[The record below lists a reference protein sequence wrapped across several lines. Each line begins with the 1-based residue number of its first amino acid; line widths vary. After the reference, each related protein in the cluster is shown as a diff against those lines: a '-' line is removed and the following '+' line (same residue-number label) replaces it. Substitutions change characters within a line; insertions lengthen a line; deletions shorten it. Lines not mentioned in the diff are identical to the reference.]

1 MEKGLVCPICGAPT
15 RVYMGNARKDRL
27 CGKHADE
34 LKAGKIGLVELEEDE
49 DSPWANFWN
58 KYIFEDTK
66 THAIL
71 NEDINEIPD
80 SLREYWI
87 YAKKDNKQKTVKKEN
102 PSASSART
110 SCVVCGSPT
119 KKGYMQCKDCYYE
132 TLNYIDGL
140 DKNSRI
146 NEFRDHYYNLKDAIF
161 RMKNFE
167 YVQSNCNKLI
177 AIAMQNEATNS
188 DSSLTDKMEKDVER
202 LIENKKPKDNAPE
215 AAPVPTE
222 TTEKDEKK
230 SNIYA
235 TVDGHMVKSNME
247 QVIDDI
253 LWNAGIL
260 HAYEQPI
267 SEFVYERKKCDWFI
281 PIIGSEQGIYI
292 EYWGMK
298 THKYLEDR
306 KEKEDLYKKY
316 NVPYIGI
323 EKDDPKDTHSFR
335 SSLLQELQRKA
346 IETYGFMPK
355 WKK

>member
-1 MEKGLVCPICGAPT
+1 
-15 RVYMGNARKDRL
+15 
-27 CGKHADE
+27 
-34 LKAGKIGLVELEEDE
+34 
-49 DSPWANFWN
+49 
-58 KYIFEDTK
+58 
-66 THAIL
+66 
-71 NEDINEIPD
+71 
-80 SLREYWI
+80 
-87 YAKKDNKQKTVKKEN
+87 
-102 PSASSART
+102 
-110 SCVVCGSPT
+110 
-119 KKGYMQCKDCYYE
+119 
-132 TLNYIDGL
+132 
-140 DKNSRI
+140 
-146 NEFRDHYYNLKDAIF
+146 
-161 RMKNFE
+161 
-167 YVQSNCNKLI
+167 
-177 AIAMQNEATNS
+177 MQNEATNS

-298 THKYLEDR
+298 TQKYLEDR
-306 KEKEDLYKKY
+306 KEKVFHAKNSVFEVIIMVTKFVYTA
-316 NVPYIGI
+316 VFVQPVYII
-323 EKDDPKDTHSFR
+323 EGFVITVLALHISFFCR
-335 SSLLQELQRKA
+335 TTAHNTGSTRGGRGRIFFFYCFLFIVFFRVNP
-346 IETYGFMPK
+346 IFP
-355 WKK
+355 